1 MELWMSISVKRDHDM
16 VVVSIGGQLVTANRH
31 ELKEVVLREI
41 ETGGRRF
48 RVDFADTGYVDSSGL
63 GVLVSISKRIRD
75 ASGSMQLAN
84 LNEDLV
90 TLFALTKLDTLF
102 DILGSSADQ
111 RPRSP
116 RPEIRMRDLPED
128 GDRRED
134 PPRV

>member
-1 MELWMSISVKRDHDM
+1 MSISVKRDHDM

-31 ELKEVVLREI
+31 ELKEAVFREL

-48 RVDFADTGYVDSSGL
+48 RVDFSDTGYVDSSGL

-75 ASGSMQLAN
+75 AGGTLQLSN

-102 DILGSSADQ
+102 EIVGSATSSEQ
-111 RPRSP
+111 RPRSQ
-116 RPEIRMRDLPED
+116 RPEMRMRDLPED
-128 GDRRED
+128 GDRRDET
-134 PPRV
+134 PRT

>member
-1 MELWMSISVKRDHDM
+1 MSISVKRDHDM

-31 ELKEVVLREI
+31 ELKEAVLREL
-41 ETGGRRF
+41 ETGARRF

-75 ASGSMQLAN
+75 AAGTLQLAN

-102 DILGSSADQ
+102 DIMGSSSADQ
-111 RPRSP
+111 RPRSQ

-128 GDRRED
+128 GNRRED
-134 PPRV
+134 PPHA